1 MNHRTIVSYVALA
14 ALTLGAGSCIG
25 PMGTNVVLG
34 GIDFV
39 AFQDSDSDF
48 ATSDVLDIDGEVV
61 RFDAANR
68 QLIWV
73 KDSLAFAGWDVDGN
87 VLRGG
92 DFTVRFGT
100 KDGQRMAYF
109 TETDP
114 PTICDIIVQN
124 GSLTI
129 LPTTETVPQE

>member
-1 MNHRTIVSYVALA
+1 MNHRTLLSYVTLAALALA
-14 ALTLGAGSCIG
+14 ACSCVG
-25 PMGTNVVLG
+25 PMGTDIDLG
-34 GIDFV
+34 DIAFIV
-39 AFQDSDSDF
+39 FQDADSDF
-48 ATSDVLDIDGEVV
+48 ETSDVLDIDGEIV

-73 KDSLAFAGWDVDGN
+73 KDSLAFSGWEVEGN

-92 DFTVRFGT
+92 VFTVRFGT

-109 TETDP
+109 TETVP
-114 PTICDIIVQN
+114 ATICDIVVQN
-124 GSLTI
+124 GSLII